1 MIFKTFINDLRNV
14 QSIINSISNVEVWAN
29 GATGL
34 LNANSLNLLKT
45 AISGLSKEQALLVL
59 STKNLSKAQTEQVLS
74 AAGLLNIEKHLTTAQ
89 LSERLAK
96 ELNSKADAEALL
108 INSGLITQKELE
120 ENATIKVTAAK
131 INEAVANGTLSA
143 SDTGVIAGALGI
155 TGVNTGATISFDL
168 LTASIW
174 ANIKA
179 LGVWLVTNPIGWAIL
194 GGTAIFGLVKAYDA
208 LTDSAEEVKE
218 RTDALLET
226 YNSAISEANSNAQT
240 IESLASRYE
249 KLSKGVNNLGENIS
263 LTAEEYSEYNDIVN
277 QIADMFPTMITG
289 YTDEGNAILSLKGN
303 VEELRDAYK
312 KAQKEAYNL
321 LIISEDDIIANY
333 QNQVHGNESW
343 LSKQSSYINGEA
355 GAKDAIEIIT
365 RLTGAL
371 TPDEF
376 RETYNRLYE
385 KYNNIWNSD
394 KIQEALKSSGFEEFT
409 HVSKWSEITIEDLAQ
424 VKYSAQATIQTYNA
438 EIESQL
444 SNIRT
449 KANAYLMTNS
459 DYEKLDEQSKTAAS
473 LLVNSINEKIADEFS
488 SNEDIGAYVGKLVT
502 SISDNKEVQDALKEL
517 FTMDTA
523 DMSVDEVKTAVDSYA
538 NTIATVINENPEEL
552 KVRLGF
558 DYVNDPEAQYQRAVD
573 FAKDKFNGYDP
584 TAFFKEHSINT
595 QEEIDAWQ
603 KIAQGARDA
612 AEAEKEYLNQTPK
625 ESPTLFTQLT
635 TSKESLDKFQ
645 SSVKSASDAYA
656 TLLSGN
662 YSSSELLSSIQTINQ
677 AVNEMDGSLN
687 WEFINNQAD
696 SLEVLGEAIQCVST
710 KYANSILSDAGIDID
725 SDFGK
730 MLAEMIIQAFEAE
743 AAFAGMNSQFDN
755 LQSSYQTLTG
765 IIESYNETGY
775 ISLDNL
781 QSLLTADENL
791 ITMLEVENGQL
802 AINQEAY
809 ENLVAAQLME
819 FKAKLNDAA
828 AAEIEALAKNKAEQ
842 ATNSNASASNN
853 AVEKLDAETAA
864 INRNTSAAISNAV
877 AKAEESGVSAGEIQG
892 VLDKYNEIWNATLNN
907 FSGDFSGSMGGG
919 KKSASKSGK
928 EAADAYLEAFEKE
941 LKDLDGLKDHGRI
954 SEKQYLDALRR
965 LYLKYFRDK
974 EKYLKE
980 YEKYEN
986 QYLDGM
992 KSLYESAFSYITKQ
1006 IDKRIDAIYAEKD
1019 AAVSRLEAERDA
1031 SLEAIEAEKEQHE
1044 NEIGGIEKQ
1053 IDAKEK
1059 EIKAMQ
1065 DANAERRRAIDLQK
1079 AEYELQ
1085 RMQNQKTSLVY
1096 KDGQM
1101 SYEADTSGIRNAKQ
1115 EVDDAKLEIDIS
1127 KIEEEIS
1134 LLEDEKDLI
1143 QERIDLL
1150 DKEADRISQ
1159 YYDKLIA
1166 DTEKHYDAMAKG
1178 LEDYRAQ
1185 FGELTEL
1192 LETAQMEATL
1202 SELGISM
1209 DALLSG
1215 SQEEFEKLKT
1225 AYTGILADMGRGNDG
1240 VLEQLSRLSGISA
1253 ESISY
1258 LDATRGAFEGL
1269 GGVTLEGLE
1278 ESVDGIGESA
1288 STLSTSAG
1296 EASAAVGNIQESVS
1310 GASQSIAPLNTE
1322 LGNLKTLI
1330 GELIELL
1337 NSIQFPEI
1345 GGEGYVQKLRDTAQ
1359 AFGEIASKCAE
1370 FQNIDF
1376 SSIIG
1381 SASVSGVDSAAMP
1394 GGEGAEGQTGTGFMG
1409 LASAISEAATA
1420 IDEQMDRLKKAL
1432 DTGND
1437 AFTEQIR
1444 IIHEEYIPAWEEL
1457 QTRLAE
1463 IIGVGGGNGDNKEGE
1478 GKQKSG
1484 NKGRSSESGRNDGS
1498 IIDIMQTGGEEVA
1511 KKLEDP
1517 WLKAFHDFATDGD
1530 NSVQSICDKIIE
1542 LVTEMA
1548 RIIQEQCEA
1557 AANSLRSLAE
1567 TAASS
1572 LSSAGGS
1579 GSVSRNTV
1587 SGNTIPV
1594 FPKAEGTVGNAFA
1607 KGTGKYKGLPHN
1619 EKNALRS
1626 EYGQPEL
1633 TVYPDGKA
1641 ELTTEPV
1648 ISNLPKG
1655 TVIFN
1660 EEQTRRIMENK
1671 GEMIGH
1677 AYDGETIT
1685 LLDGRKIRPLNSSD
1699 EPYWMQKKLESY
1711 FAENRDAFLRPGNAM
1726 SKAAESMDRAAETIH
1741 NNHVMKQSIHVDV
1754 GGVHVHGVQ
1763 NPEEFSDVVN
1773 LRIHNKILQE
1783 INKW

>member
-1 MIFKTFINDLRNV
+1 MIFKTLNGDLTVFNKTL
-14 QSIINSISNVEVWAN
+14 ISTKDHLKSLQAVNATVHNKN
-29 GATGL
+29 GAF
-34 LNANSLNLLKT
+34 NLQ
-45 AISGLSKEQALLVL
+45 G
-59 STKNLSKAQTEQVLS
+59 
-74 AAGLLNIEKHLTTAQ
+74 
-89 LSERLAK
+89 
-96 ELNSKADAEALL
+96 
-108 INSGLITQKELE
+108 
-120 ENATIKVTAAK
+120 
-131 INEAVANGTLSA
+131 
-143 SDTGVIAGALGI
+143 
-155 TGVNTGATISFDL
+155 
-168 LTASIW
+168 
-174 ANIKA
+174 
-179 LGVWLVTNPIGWAIL
+179 
-194 GGTAIFGLVKAYDA
+194 
-208 LTDSAEEVKE
+208 
-218 RTDALLET
+218 
-226 YNSAISEANSNAQT
+226 
-240 IESLASRYE
+240 
-249 KLSKGVNNLGENIS
+249 
-263 LTAEEYSEYNDIVN
+263 
-277 QIADMFPTMITG
+277 
-289 YTDEGNAILSLKGN
+289 
-303 VEELRDAYK
+303 
-312 KAQKEAYNL
+312 
-321 LIISEDDIIANY
+321 
-333 QNQVHGNESW
+333 
-343 LSKQSSYINGEA
+343 
-355 GAKDAIEIIT
+355 
-365 RLTGAL
+365 
-371 TPDEF
+371 
-376 RETYNRLYE
+376 
-385 KYNNIWNSD
+385 
-394 KIQEALKSSGFEEFT
+394 
-409 HVSKWSEITIEDLAQ
+409 
-424 VKYSAQATIQTYNA
+424 
-438 EIESQL
+438 
-444 SNIRT
+444 
-449 KANAYLMTNS
+449 
-459 DYEKLDEQSKTAAS
+459 
-473 LLVNSINEKIADEFS
+473 LLVNSSQSISTFTKLSNAFKAYNGNLSKSTQLQNAYVQAVGKQNITLGNYLAGLNGAKASMGGYVKSLVAAKAASIKLQAASIALNTAISMGITLTISALISAITKWANKEKEAREEAIENAKAAKEEANNLSELLNKYNQLSKEVKSNQGVKEDLLSVQSDLLETLGIEASQIDTLIEKYGDLNSAINQITLDSLRDAQGDLMVAIETYEKDLIKVGKDYAHWYSFTDRNLLSTGQSSTDALGILEKAGIISSGSHGEGGGALVLTGNDKTVEGILENYQQLKDAQEALNTAIDNGEITMEEMIKIPLYNDINSRLDELEESIGNYNTAIADLNKNMAQQQILKSLAEQSSIPETKEEFDAFQQS
-488 SNEDIGAYVGKLVT
+488 MIDTAIASTKFKGSQDDIGDSIINVLSVMPEFKKYFEELNDVQDSTSNIENPISL
-502 SISDNKEVQDALKEL
+502 SISETIDQLNTQLKPTFDALKSAYQDIFTTDDNGQPL
-517 FTMDTA
+517 FTLENVDLSMLDSIKSKLDELNKLEGVNLNIDYTSFENLARVLTDTTSTA
-523 DMSVDEVKTAVDSYA
+523 DDVQTAFNSLATDIVSALNPAISECSGENYKLVQSLLESVGIMNSEEVMVSSLGYTYEEYIAAKEEAADAGFDLA
-538 NTIATVINENPEEL
+538 NATESEIDAFVREALESGNCGQALALLQLKKLLVNSTVINTAANVQQIMNLASAAGMGAEVLTQLANA
-552 KVRLGF
+552 KSILGT
-558 DYVNDPEAQYQRAVD
+558 VESGGTVSLNSYQKALDDVQSAKQTILDWKPVEVD
-573 FAKDKFNGYDP
+573 F
-584 TAFFKEHSINT
+584 
-595 QEEIDAWQ
+595 
-603 KIAQGARDA
+603 
-612 AEAEKEYLNQTPK
+612 
-625 ESPTLFTQLT
+625 
-635 TSKESLDKFQ
+635 
-645 SSVKSASDAYA
+645 
-656 TLLSGN
+656 GN
-662 YSSSELLSSIQTINQ
+662 I
-677 AVNEMDGSLN
+677 
-687 WEFINNQAD
+687 
-696 SLEVLGEAIQCVST
+696 
-710 KYANSILSDAGIDID
+710 
-725 SDFGK
+725 
-730 MLAEMIIQAFEAE
+730 
-743 AAFAGMNSQFDN
+743 
-755 LQSSYQTLTG
+755 
-765 IIESYNETGY
+765 
-775 ISLDNL
+775 
-781 QSLLTADENL
+781 
-791 ITMLEVENGQL
+791 
-802 AINQEAY
+802 
-809 ENLVAAQLME
+809 
-819 FKAKLNDAA
+819 
-828 AAEIEALAKNKAEQ
+828 
-842 ATNSNASASNN
+842 
-853 AVEKLDAETAA
+853 
-864 INRNTSAAISNAV
+864 
-877 AKAEESGVSAGEIQG
+877 
-892 VLDKYNEIWNATLNN
+892 
-907 FSGDFSGSMGGG
+907 GGG
-919 KKSASKSGK
+919 KKSAGSAGK
-928 EAADAYLEAFEKE
+928 EAADAYLESFEKE
-941 LKDLDGLKDHGRI
+941 LKDLDDLKDHGRI

-1006 IDKRIDAIYAEKD
+1006 IDKRIDAIHAEKD

-1031 SLEAIEAEKEQHE
+1031 SLEAIEAEKKQHE
-1044 NEIGGIEKQ
+1044 NEIGSIEKQ

-1101 SYEADTSGIRNAKQ
+1101 SYETDTSGIRDAKQ

-1178 LEDYRAQ
+1178 LEDYKAQ

-1240 VLEQLSRLSGISA
+1240 VLDQLSRLSGIST

-1278 ESVDGIGESA
+1278 ESVDGIGEFV

-1337 NSIQFPEI
+1337 SSIQFPEI

>member
-1 MIFKTFINDLRNV
+1 MLTQTSTICKRIIYIIRLYSMIFKTITDDLGKTKLSINNSVKDLFNANLFKKQSILSDNDLDCLKAYNKEIENGISPMTAYYRTMQTASDSAVNMAQAAGNATVNLEQIPKTSKAAELGLKALSLAGNMLIAWGVSEAITLIHYCATASDKLKESANDLGSQFSSTKSDIEGYKTKINDLYKTINDSSSSYEDTYNARQELLTLQDEMIEKFDGEAEAVQLVTAAINGQTEALDSLTKQKWQETVNEFINGSDKKWNERVGDSWANLWSGSSNNFDRMIKEMENTEVNFRVIPRYDDKGTYEEFSKKLKKNFGASITHTERDDVFTLSGNLDEIYDQLLNV
-14 QSIINSISNVEVWAN
+14 QSLATNMGIDDSFLPDLSRQADKTKKTLESYQEIYNQHILYDKILDSDVYEQSFKEIN
-29 GATGL
+29 
-34 LNANSLNLLKT
+34 
-45 AISGLSKEQALLVL
+45 
-59 STKNLSKAQTEQVLS
+59 
-74 AAGLLNIEKHLTTAQ
+74 
-89 LSERLAK
+89 
-96 ELNSKADAEALL
+96 
-108 INSGLITQKELE
+108 
-120 ENATIKVTAAK
+120 
-131 INEAVANGTLSA
+131 
-143 SDTGVIAGALGI
+143 
-155 TGVNTGATISFDL
+155 
-168 LTASIW
+168 
-174 ANIKA
+174 
-179 LGVWLVTNPIGWAIL
+179 
-194 GGTAIFGLVKAYDA
+194 
-208 LTDSAEEVKE
+208 
-218 RTDALLET
+218 
-226 YNSAISEANSNAQT
+226 
-240 IESLASRYE
+240 
-249 KLSKGVNNLGENIS
+249 
-263 LTAEEYSEYNDIVN
+263 
-277 QIADMFPTMITG
+277 
-289 YTDEGNAILSLKGN
+289 
-303 VEELRDAYK
+303 DAYK
-312 KAQKEAYNL
+312 KYQDAFASGDDKAIEKTKQSFAEIVQGATDGISDKNVIDYFNSMYPDLQEVVGGWEFEVKLKAAVDDNANDFENEVKEALGKFENSNSVL
-321 LIISEDDIIANY
+321 NFHSNTATQEQI
-333 QNQVHGNESW
+333 
-343 LSKQSSYINGEA
+343 
-355 GAKDAIEIIT
+355 DAYAE
-365 RLTGAL
+365 L
-371 TPDEF
+371 
-376 RETYNRLYE
+376 
-385 KYNNIWNSD
+385 NS
-394 KIQEALKSSGFEEFT
+394 
-409 HVSKWSEITIEDLAQ
+409 
-424 VKYSAQATIQTYNA
+424 
-438 EIESQL
+438 
-444 SNIRT
+444 
-449 KANAYLMTNS
+449 
-459 DYEKLDEQSKTAAS
+459 
-473 LLVNSINEKIADEFS
+473 IADEYNLTLEQLITKLEQLGFIRSNVKNDLINKLS
-488 SNEDIGAYVGKLVT
+488 SGTQNIVIDDWVQKLTDEEAYIANSDAFDKSLERQKEGLDGAALSAENYSAALEEAKAQQDNMESDETPVSLSITGTIDQLNTKLKPTFDSLKSAYQDIFTDDGFTLENVDLSMLDSIKSRLDELNE
-502 SISDNKEVQDALKEL
+502 NKE
-517 FTMDTA
+517 
-523 DMSVDEVKTAVDSYA
+523 
-538 NTIATVINENPEEL
+538 
-552 KVRLGF
+552 LGI
-558 DYVNDPEAQYQRAVD
+558 
-573 FAKDKFNGYDP
+573 
-584 TAFFKEHSINT
+584 SI
-595 QEEIDAWQ
+595 D
-603 KIAQGARDA
+603 
-612 AEAEKEYLNQTPK
+612 
-625 ESPTLFTQLT
+625 
-635 TSKESLDKFQ
+635 
-645 SSVKSASDAYA
+645 
-656 TLLSGN
+656 
-662 YSSSELLSSIQTINQ
+662 YSS
-677 AVNEMDGSLN
+677 
-687 WEFINNQAD
+687 F
-696 SLEVLGEAIQCVST
+696 
-710 KYANSILSDAGIDID
+710 
-725 SDFGK
+725 
-730 MLAEMIIQAFEAE
+730 
-743 AAFAGMNSQFDN
+743 
-755 LQSSYQTLTG
+755 
-765 IIESYNETGY
+765 
-775 ISLDNL
+775 
-781 QSLLTADENL
+781 
-791 ITMLEVENGQL
+791 
-802 AINQEAY
+802 
-809 ENLVAAQLME
+809 ENLVKVLTDTSSESDDVQKAFDSFATSVLSSTDVMDSMDESTVQLVASMLE
-819 FKAKLNDAA
+819 SMGVA
-828 AAEIEALAKNKAEQ
+828 
-842 ATNSNASASNN
+842 NASEAAYETLNAKMEGLALQEQLLAETGKELADVTADD
-853 AVEKLDAETAA
+853 AVEFLSHAGA
-864 INRNTSAAISNAV
+864 SAV
-877 AKAEESGVSAGEIQG
+877 AKAYLFQLVAAEQIFNAQGLDASGKIEKLKELATAYGQAAIAAKIAHMEDQNAKSHTSFTDSDYQMLVDEVNSAVNHVQI
-892 VLDKYNEIWNATLNN
+892 
-907 FSGDFSGSMGGG
+907 DFAGIGGG

-1006 IDKRIDAIYAEKD
+1006 IDKRIDAIHAEKD

-1031 SLEAIEAEKEQHE
+1031 SLEAIEAEKKQHE
-1044 NEIGGIEKQ
+1044 NEIGSIEKQ

-1101 SYEADTSGIRNAKQ
+1101 SYETDTSGIRDAKQ

-1178 LEDYRAQ
+1178 LEDYKAQ

-1240 VLEQLSRLSGISA
+1240 VLDQLSRLSGIST

-1278 ESVDGIGESA
+1278 ESVDGIGESV

-1337 NSIQFPEI
+1337 SSIQFPEI

>member
-1 MIFKTFINDLRNV
+1 MIFKT
-14 QSIINSISNVEVWAN
+14 INSSVDETRKTLALFNKDWNTYKRNWQNAN
-29 GATGL
+29 GVFGKIGSVFTPANAISKSDIEAIKAYNSQIDSCVTSQTAFNRTM
-34 LNANSLNLLKT
+34 LNANPAAQNLVASYNGRKVSAQGIATAQNAAKASTIGLTLAQTALNAAIGMGSGLLVSLVVKGIDKLVHANEEAIQKAEELRRKYEEFKSTNESNISTLNGLKKEFEELSEGVSQYGDNVSLTTEQYERYKEIIQQIVGMSPALAEGYSTENGYIVDKNGLLERAIELQEQEYRNELRKITNLDNLKT
-45 AISGLSKEQALLVL
+45 SMSGYIAEYKEAFNGGLVTDDMSAISTTTATDFSNALYDVFNLGGSGKHNYDNTEKIARKIIESL
-59 STKNLSKAQTEQVLS
+59 GIEDINSEIQKFINKNGNFESSWFFKAYADTIAENIEVITDSLS
-74 AAGLLNIEKHLTTAQ
+74 ADTVGLDDTVFDQNIEK
-89 LSERLAK
+89 
-96 ELNSKADAEALL
+96 
-108 INSGLITQKELE
+108 
-120 ENATIKVTAAK
+120 V
-131 INEAVANGTLSA
+131 
-143 SDTGVIAGALGI
+143 
-155 TGVNTGATISFDL
+155 
-168 LTASIW
+168 
-174 ANIKA
+174 
-179 LGVWLVTNPIGWAIL
+179 
-194 GGTAIFGLVKAYDA
+194 
-208 LTDSAEEVKE
+208 DSA
-218 RTDALLET
+218 
-226 YNSAISEANSNAQT
+226 AQ
-240 IESLASRYE
+240 SYL
-249 KLSKGVNNLGENIS
+249 
-263 LTAEEYSEYNDIVN
+263 
-277 QIADMFPTMITG
+277 DM
-289 YTDEGNAILSLKGN
+289 
-303 VEELRDAYK
+303 
-312 KAQKEAYNL
+312 
-321 LIISEDDIIANY
+321 
-333 QNQVHGNESW
+333 
-343 LSKQSSYINGEA
+343 
-355 GAKDAIEIIT
+355 KDAISMANESIQRDLSYIAKYADGYSNLSTEQQKFVNEFLKCYDISDIMSESNNPFNQGWKFDEDKMASVKSQIT
-365 RLTGAL
+365 K
-371 TPDEF
+371 F
-376 RETYNRLYE
+376 V
-385 KYNNIWNSD
+385 
-394 KIQEALKSSGFEEFT
+394 EALSQDETTKSALD
-409 HVSKWSEITIEDLAQ
+409 DLYAIP
-424 VKYSAQATIQTYNA
+424 T
-438 EIESQL
+438 
-444 SNIRT
+444 
-449 KANAYLMTNS
+449 
-459 DYEKLDEQSKTAAS
+459 DEQSISEFVEQFRNALEVIKAYCKDNGIEVPIAITDS
-473 LLVNSINEKIADEFS
+473 EQTIN
-488 SNEDIGAYVGKLVT
+488 NL
-502 SISDNKEVQDALKEL
+502 
-517 FTMDTA
+517 
-523 DMSVDEVKTAVDSYA
+523 
-538 NTIATVINENPEEL
+538 
-552 KVRLGF
+552 
-558 DYVNDPEAQYQRAVD
+558 EAQYQRAVD

-687 WEFINNQAD
+687 WKFINNQAD

-743 AAFAGMNSQFDN
+743 TAFAGMNSQLDN

-907 FSGDFSGSMGGG
+907 FSGDFSGFMGGG
-919 KKSASKSGK
+919 KKSAGKSGK

-941 LKDLDGLKDHGRI
+941 LKDLDDLKDRGRI

-980 YEKYEN
+980 YGKYEN

-1006 IDKRIDAIYAEKD
+1006 IDKRIDAIHAEKD
-1019 AAVSRLEAERDA
+1019 AAVSGLEAERDA

-1059 EIKAMQ
+1059 EVKAMQ

-1101 SYEADTSGIRNAKQ
+1101 SYEADTSGIRDAKQ

-1127 KIEEEIS
+1127 KIEEEIG

-1150 DKEADRISQ
+1150 DKEADRINE

-1202 SELGISM
+1202 FELGISM

-1278 ESVDGIGESA
+1278 ESVDGIGESV

-1337 NSIQFPEI
+1337 SSIQFPEI

-1359 AFGEIASKCAE
+1359 AFGEIASKCAA

-1381 SASVSGVDSAAMP
+1381 SASVSGTDGAAMP
-1394 GGEGAEGQTGTGFMG
+1394 DGEGAEGQTGTGFMG
-1409 LASAISEAATA
+1409 LASAISEAATT

-1572 LSSAGGS
+1572 LSSAGSS
-1579 GSVSRNTV
+1579 GSVSGNTV